1 MYSIDIIKSSINL
14 YFKLKKDNIIGK
26 KRINYIKQT
35 FNIHINTLYNWITT
49 YYNFE
54 TNTFNFNNYKT
65 KFKYNNK
72 KINYNIETFIINS
85 IDLNNNFNI
94 KNIKINIKQKFNILL
109 SKSTIYY
116 VLHKHNLTYKN
127 IIIKNIPIDNIK
139 LSELKLNLSNTIS
152 NININKFVSYDE
164 FSIYLNSKPYKGWSI
179 KGKPC
184 LIKTKNKTIFSKRY
198 SLGMSIDYNSNID
211 FTIKEKSLDSFK
223 FNKFIKKI
231 NRKNDKIIFLDN
243 ATIHKNYLFKNDTH
257 KNKWN
262 IIYNIPY
269 HSHLNPIEYIFSLL
283 RKKINNNN
291 VTNLNQLI
299 KTIIEFKNNINKNH
313 VKNIFN
319 KCLNEIKLI

>member
-35 FNIHINTLYNWITT
+35 FNVHINTLYNWITT
-49 YYNFE
+49 YYNVDN
-54 TNTFNFNNYKT
+54 NTFNFNGYKT

-72 KINYNIETFIINS
+72 KINYDIETFIINS
-85 IDLNNNFNI
+85 IDSNNNFNI
-94 KNIKINIKQKFNILL
+94 KNIKNNINKKFNIKL
-109 SKSTIYY
+109 SKTTIYHI
-116 VLHKHNLTYKN
+116 LHKHNLTYKN
-127 IIIKNIPIDNIK
+127 ITIKNVPIDDDK
-139 LSELKLNLSNTIS
+139 LNQLKKNLSNNIS
-152 NININKFVSYDE
+152 KIDINNFISYDE
-164 FSIYLNSKPYKGWSI
+164 MSIYLNSKPYKGWAI

-184 LIKTKNKTIFSKRY
+184 IIKTKNKTIISKRY
-198 SLGMSIDYNSNID
+198 TLGVSIDYNSNID
-211 FTIKEKSLDSFK
+211 FTVKEKSLDSSK

-231 NRKNDKIIFLDN
+231 NKKNNKIIFLDN
-243 ATIHKNYLFKNDTH
+243 ASIHKNYEFKNYI
-257 KNKWN
+257 NKYNWN

-283 RKKINNNN
+283 RKKINSSNISD
-291 VTNLNQLI
+291 LNGLI
-299 KTIIEFKNNINKNH
+299 QTVIQFKNDINKNH